1 MGKGDVLTNQERI
14 DILRERLES
23 QTITL
28 EKTRAMLETIVM
40 HPATAFG
47 KKRIW
52 KLIDE
57 VKAEQ
62 EQFERIF
69 KPNVIEGGND

>member
-1 MGKGDVLTNQERI
+1 MTNQERI
-14 DILRERLES
+14 HILRERLES
-23 QTITL
+23 QTVTL

-40 HPATAFG
+40 HPATAFAH
-47 KKRIW
+47 KRIW

-69 KPNVIEGGND
+69 RPEVIEGEK